1 MSGFLFDTN
10 IPSETV
16 KLRPEPRVTAWIKQQ
31 KNDTLYLS
39 VVSIGELRRGFIP
52 LPQGARRTRLE
63 QWLEYDVMLWFDQRI
78 LPVTKEIADRWGV
91 IDGTCRMRATPA
103 NTADG
108 LIAATAF
115 EHGLTVVTRNVR
127 RPLPRPVQGRFK
139 SHRVSTRNARI
150 RGRSSIQG
158 SQQKNRSG
166 LKSRRRKWLSTNG
179 GYNLLRLGRTRRIA
193 RAAGHKRVLRRKC
206 STRE

>member
-10 IPSETV
+10 IPSETA

-31 KNDTLYLS
+31 PNDTLYLS

-52 LPQGARRTRLE
+52 GVIPLPQGPRRTRLE
-63 QWLEYDVMLWFDQRI
+63 QWLENDVTLWFDRRI

-91 IDGTCRMRATPA
+91 IDGTCQMRGMPA

-108 LIAATAF
+108 MIAGTAL

-127 RPLPRPVQGRFK
+127 DFAGSAFSFLIRGTFHSPPRFSAAR
-139 SHRVSTRNARI
+139 SATRNFPAASLPLCGYAAERLSC
-150 RGRSSIQG
+150 RSAASDNVKDSIG
-158 SQQKNRSG
+158 NDPAVNPEG
-166 LKSRRRKWLSTNG
+166 
-179 GYNLLRLGRTRRIA
+179 
-193 RAAGHKRVLRRKC
+193 
-206 STRE
+206 